1 MADLCF
7 CKLRR
12 NRKGHRRGKK
22 ISLRAWKRGC
32 FWFSASINHLLI
44 RAYGNILCV
53 GYSHILW
60 WAAAAVTDDLA
71 FYRGWFEVHIRPF
84 SAWEE
89 NIPEEPQPQ
98 KSKER
103 RHFGFVV
110 FISSHC
116 HGCKSIQK
124 TRLLSSV
131 FLIKLFLLFLFFSL
145 LIVMLSVCVAHRS
158 RWSTTTRRAGA
169 VCRTVWRE
177 RTAQICWSGEEEA
190 AVHTSARPQYCS
202 WCCLL
207 CDSLCSVVM
216 MPSGSLFVCFPVC
229 DSHVMRELIET
240 ERIYVEELLAVL
252 LVRKKNT
259 PPLPNF
265 TIDLLMVKGPLV
277 VLHLH

>member
-1 MADLCF
+1 MIWLF
-7 CKLRR
+7 
-12 NRKGHRRGKK
+12 
-22 ISLRAWKRGC
+22 
-32 FWFSASINHLLI
+32 FF
-44 RAYGNILCV
+44 
-53 GYSHILW
+53 
-60 WAAAAVTDDLA
+60 

-84 SAWEE
+84 PAWEE
-89 NIPEEPQPQ
+89 NIPEEPQHQ

-103 RHFGFVV
+103 RHFGSVA
-110 FISSHC
+110 FISFHC
-116 HGCKSIQK
+116 HSCNQSK
-124 TRLLSSV
+124 RNVYYLVFLLSSSSC
-131 FLIKLFLLFLFFSL
+131 FFFFF
-145 LIVMLSVCVAHRS
+145 VMLSVCVAHRS

-216 MPSGSLFVCFPVC
+216 MPSGSLFVCFPVR

-252 LVRKKNT
+252 LVRKKKT
-259 PPLPNF
+259 LPPHF